1 MAPPPPRTTRWAT
14 TSEAP
19 RVRGGRGRR
28 APKGE
33 GAKRPK
39 RSALKTASM
48 LKPQTRAQEV
58 LILEVCGPVLSDSV
72 VGGRTV
78 FHLPIRLVPFHFDT
92 LILKTSNGA
101 PCCSQRNPPRF
112 LRPWPMIL
120 V

>member
-1 MAPPPPRTTRWAT
+1 MAPPPPTTTRWAT

-19 RVRGGRGRR
+19 RVRGGRGWR

-78 FHLPIRLVPFHFDT
+78 FRLPIRLVPFHFVT
-92 LILKTSNGA
+92 
-101 PCCSQRNPPRF
+101 R
-112 LRPWPMIL
+112 
-120 V
+120 